1 MAGTLKKAMTFM
13 GLHESK
19 ADMDDELYDG
29 YESEGDDYSFTPSQ
43 TSDFSSGVTPFPTPQ
58 VVADS
63 SGDIRRIHTV
73 RPKAFNDAVKIAD
86 VFRGNTPVIL
96 SLEAV
101 RETEA
106 RRLLDFASG
115 LVYGLQGHMTRVG
128 SRVYL
133 LSPHEV
139 AVDGSEDDSLS
150 GLLG

>member
-1 MAGTLKKAMTFM
+1 M
-13 GLHESK
+13 
-19 ADMDDELYDG
+19 
-29 YESEGDDYSFTPSQ
+29 
-43 TSDFSSGVTPFPTPQ
+43 
-58 VVADS
+58 
-63 SGDIRRIHTV
+63 
-73 RPKAFNDAVKIAD
+73 
-86 VFRGNTPVIL
+86 FRGNTPVIL